1 MNKPPKVAIVG
12 GGVSGLTV
20 AYRLEQASKD
30 LSDGIEIDLFESSDQ
45 LGGKLQ
51 TVRVDQMLMEM
62 GAESFLSRKQA
73 GVELCKELGLL
84 ETMRGTRP
92 ENKKTFVWQGGKMHR
107 LPSGLTGFV
116 PGNIKSLF
124 STSLLSLTGKLRV
137 AADLLIPASR
147 STEDESL
154 ESFMTRRLGRQAY
167 RRLIQPLLCGIY
179 AGDGDQL
186 SVAATYPELRGLE
199 KKYGSVIR
207 GLRARQK
214 AQKSAAAD
222 QQEKPLP
229 PFVTFKDGMSELIK
243 TLKSNLKQTNVE
255 VGQRAKGATRV
266 DGGWTLDFQ
275 AGSTHES
282 RESKKYDAVV
292 LTTPAFSAAKI
303 LGDAVPELAKE
314 LNRIPHVSTAAINL
328 LSLIHI

>member
-1 MNKPPKVAIVG
+1 MNKPLKVAIVG

-147 STEDESL
+147 STEDESC
-154 ESFMTRRLGRQAY
+154 
-167 RRLIQPLLCGIY
+167 LLY
-179 AGDGDQL
+179 TSPSPRDQ
-186 SVAATYPELRGLE
+186 RG
-199 KKYGSVIR
+199 SR
-207 GLRARQK
+207 MPS
-214 AQKSAAAD
+214 SA
-222 QQEKPLP
+222 
-229 PFVTFKDGMSELIK
+229 
-243 TLKSNLKQTNVE
+243 
-255 VGQRAKGATRV
+255 
-266 DGGWTLDFQ
+266 
-275 AGSTHES
+275 
-282 RESKKYDAVV
+282 
-292 LTTPAFSAAKI
+292 
-303 LGDAVPELAKE
+303 
-314 LNRIPHVSTAAINL
+314 
-328 LSLIHI
+328 